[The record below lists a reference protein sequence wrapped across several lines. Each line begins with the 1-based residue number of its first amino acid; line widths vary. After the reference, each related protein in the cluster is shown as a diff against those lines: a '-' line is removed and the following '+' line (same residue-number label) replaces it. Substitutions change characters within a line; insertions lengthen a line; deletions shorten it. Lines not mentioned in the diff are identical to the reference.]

1 MSLSRNEM
9 NTIKKA
15 IKESIQ
21 AYVDIKIANAQY
33 AFTEIAT
40 VTAEHWDDLSN
51 DIEVKGKATYTHV
64 ISVGKI
70 VYPVGSVVYCFIPN
84 NQYNNMFILGK
95 LDKVPAQITGGT
107 IGIGRIGTT
116 EPPQYSFYVD
126 ANGNVT
132 ITKGSINLGRNGNS
146 YNFSVDN
153 NGNVTINQGSIH
165 LGWNGSGYNFS
176 VENDG
181 EMTAYNGHFVG
192 SVTALSGEIGKFKI
206 SVTDGLL
213 EYEDPSL
220 NHYVYVGKNVS
231 GSCGFVV
238 SEVPFG
244 QIGSK
249 VSISPQGFQAIS
261 SDGGYIS
268 TLTPDMIQFENL
280 DANGTTTIAY
290 DGVTLEEGANITIR
304 SGDIDMRYGDIKIYN
319 GDIKFSN
326 SSRLTGLE
334 TYTFISSDT
343 GNYFGNNSPSM
354 NKVLTEKA
362 MALSIPELKKYIDKQ
377 DGITVELSGDIT
389 LSTSSSSANFLSNTT
404 GGKHTVSYGHS
415 LSLPASGHSSDIRL
429 KEQISEMPNIEDLYN
444 QIKLYKFKY
453 HSDIVDADDRF
464 HWGIIAQEVDELFQN
479 NGYTDKDFSLV
490 YKSRQNVGYNEDK
503 YVGDDKVFRVLPN
516 EFNAM
521 HVQMIQ
527 KLWKRCDALEKHC
540 ETLEKEIEQLKQ
552 ERNDK

>member
-21 AYVDIKIANAQY
+21 TYVDIKIANAQY

-132 ITKGSINLGRNGNS
+132 ITKGSINLGNGNFVVDNQGNTTIRNGDVNITS
-146 YNFSVDN
+146 GNLHIGWNFDYNDYNFA
-153 NGNVTINQGSIH
+153 
-165 LGWNGSGYNFS
+165 

-181 EMTAYNGHFVG
+181 SMRAYNGNFYGYV
-192 SVTALSGEIGKFKI
+192 SASSGNFGKFNI
-206 SVTDGLL
+206 NVTDGLL
-213 EYEDPSL
+213 DYEDPAK
-220 NHYVYVGKNVS
+220 NAYVYLGKNIAN
-231 GSCGFVV
+231 GCGLVV

-244 QIGSK
+244 NLGSK
-249 VSISPQGFQAIS
+249 VSIAPQGIETIS
-261 SDGGYIS
+261 EDGNNIS
-268 TLTPDMIQFENL
+268 QLTSSMLQFENL
-280 DANGTTTIAY
+280 NSSEFTTIEHDGITLEGGDIRFKSDSHGIVGMISDVRAILFKDASGVINGTEDEIYFYKQGAIWKAGAGSNAIAILPSCRSVNESFKNVKTCT
-290 DGVTLEEGANITIR
+290 DEIR
-304 SGDIDMRYGDIKIYN
+304 N
-319 GDIKFSN
+319 Q
-326 SSRLTGLE
+326 L
-334 TYTFISSDT
+334 
-343 GNYFGNNSPSM
+343 
-354 NKVLTEKA
+354 
-362 MALSIPELKKYIDKQ
+362 
-377 DGITVELSGDIT
+377 GITVELSGGIT
-389 LSTSSSSANFLSNTT
+389 LSTSPTSANFLSNSSKGQHTT
-404 GGKHTVSYGHS
+404 SYGHS
-415 LSLPASGHSSDIRL
+415 LSLPASGNSSDIRL

-464 HWGIIAQEVDELFQN
+464 HWGIIAQEVDELFQS

-490 YKSRQNVGYNEDK
+490 YKSKQNVGYNEDK
-503 YVGDDKVFRVLPN
+503 YVGEDKVFRVLPN

-527 KLWKRCDALEKHC
+527 KLWKRCDE
-540 ETLEKEIEQLKQ
+540 LEKEIKELK
-552 ERNDK
+552 ERKGN

>member
-40 VTAEHWDDLSN
+40 VTKENWDDLSN

-116 EPPQYSFYVD
+116 EPPRYNFYVD
-126 ANGNVT
+126 SNGNVT
-132 ITKGSINLGRNGNS
+132 INKGSINLGNGN
-146 YNFSVDN
+146 FVVDN
-153 NGNVTINQGSIH
+153 QGNVTINQGSIH

-192 SVTALSGEIGKFKI
+192 SVTATSGMIGKFKI

-213 EYEDPSL
+213 EYEDPTQNKYVFLGKAIRGDSGFYVQDRKYNCYTSITAGDMAVSDSNFTTAIVPYATIIID
-220 NHYVYVGKNVS
+220 NHDSNNVNYIQLEPDKLSFVGKS
-231 GSCGFVV
+231 GALQNIGTIEFVDGQPIQGADNRMYFWKRGTEWV
-238 SEVPFG
+238 VVKNENEKFVPTC
-244 QIGSK
+244 
-249 VSISPQGFQAIS
+249 QAI
-261 SDGGYIS
+261 Y
-268 TLTPDMIQFENL
+268 N
-280 DANGTTTIAY
+280 TINN
-290 DGVTLEEGANITIR
+290 VKTC
-304 SGDIDMRYGDIKIYN
+304 IDEK
-319 GDIKFSN
+319 
-326 SSRLTGLE
+326 
-334 TYTFISSDT
+334 YTDLH
-343 GNYFGNNSPSM
+343 NQ
-354 NKVLTEKA
+354 L
-362 MALSIPELKKYIDKQ
+362 
-377 DGITVELSGDIT
+377 GITVELSGDIT
-389 LSTSSSSANFLSNTT
+389 LSTSSSSANFLSNST

-415 LSLPASGHSSDIRL
+415 LSLPASGHTSDIRL

-464 HWGIIAQEVDELFQN
+464 HWGIIAQEVDELFQS

-490 YKSRQNVGYNEDK
+490 YKSKQNVGYNEDK
-503 YVGDDKVFRVLPN
+503 YVGDDKVFRVLSN

-540 ETLEKEIEQLKQ
+540 DTLEKEIEQLKQ

>member
-40 VTAEHWDDLSN
+40 VTKENWDDLSN

-116 EPPQYSFYVD
+116 EPPQYNFYVD
-126 ANGNVT
+126 SDGNVT
-132 ITKGSINLGRNGNS
+132 INKGSINLGNGN
-146 YNFSVDN
+146 FVVDN
-153 NGNVTINQGSIH
+153 RGNVTINQGSIH

-181 EMTAYNGHFVG
+181 EMTAYNGTFVG
-192 SVTALSGEIGKFKI
+192 SVTATSGEIGKFKI

-213 EYEDPSL
+213 EYEDPTQNKYLFLGKSIKGACGFYVQDREYSCYTSITSL
-220 NHYVYVGKNVS
+220 DIAVADANFVTSINAYSILIADTSNNYILLEPDKLSFANSGALQNIGEIEFTNGLPIRGADDDLYFEKRGTQWIANGNGDYHLVPTCSSVGISFKNVKTCIDEKYNELS
-231 GSCGFVV
+231 N
-238 SEVPFG
+238 
-244 QIGSK
+244 
-249 VSISPQGFQAIS
+249 
-261 SDGGYIS
+261 
-268 TLTPDMIQFENL
+268 NL
-280 DANGTTTIAY
+280 
-290 DGVTLEEGANITIR
+290 
-304 SGDIDMRYGDIKIYN
+304 
-319 GDIKFSN
+319 
-326 SSRLTGLE
+326 
-334 TYTFISSDT
+334 
-343 GNYFGNNSPSM
+343 
-354 NKVLTEKA
+354 
-362 MALSIPELKKYIDKQ
+362 
-377 DGITVELSGDIT
+377 GITVELSGDVT
-389 LSTSSSSANFLSNTT
+389 LSTSPTSGNFLSNTT

-415 LSLPASGHSSDIRL
+415 LSLPASGHTSDIRL

-464 HWGIIAQEVDELFQN
+464 HWGIIAQEVDELFQS

-490 YKSRQNVGYNEDK
+490 YKSKQNVGYNEDK

-527 KLWKRCDALEKHC
+527 KLWKRCDALEK
-540 ETLEKEIEQLKQ
+540 EIEQLKQ

>member
-192 SVTALSGEIGKFKI
+192 SVTATSGMIGKFKI

-213 EYEDPSL
+213 EYEDPTT
-220 NHYVYVGKNVS
+220 NHYLYLGRDSEGDCGLSIGTVDDDDAPFTTIGAGGMVVFNNSLDAFSTFGANRISVNGNWGIIQLKPDSLKFYANEPNEGGLLQNISIIEFTNGQPIRGANTGTYFEKQGITWRAGYGEQDNRFVPSCGAVNTSFKNVKD
-231 GSCGFVV
+231 CID
-238 SEVPFG
+238 E
-244 QIGSK
+244 K
-249 VSISPQGFQAIS
+249 
-261 SDGGYIS
+261 Y
-268 TLTPDMIQFENL
+268 TNL
-280 DANGTTTIAY
+280 
-290 DGVTLEEGANITIR
+290 
-304 SGDIDMRYGDIKIYN
+304 
-319 GDIKFSN
+319 SN
-326 SSRLTGLE
+326 QL
-334 TYTFISSDT
+334 
-343 GNYFGNNSPSM
+343 
-354 NKVLTEKA
+354 
-362 MALSIPELKKYIDKQ
+362 
-377 DGITVELSGDIT
+377 GITVELSGDIT

-404 GGKHTVSYGHS
+404 GGKHTISYGHS
-415 LSLPASGHSSDIRL
+415 LSLPASGHTSDIRL

-490 YKSRQNVGYNEDK
+490 YKSKQNIGYNEDK

-527 KLWKRCDALEKHC
+527 KLWKRCDALEK
-540 ETLEKEIEQLKQ
+540 EIEQLKQ

>member
-116 EPPQYSFYVD
+116 EPPQYNFYVD
-126 ANGNVT
+126 
-132 ITKGSINLGRNGNS
+132 SS
-146 YNFSVDN
+146 
-153 NGNVTINQGSIH
+153 GNVTINQGSIH
-165 LGWNGSGYNFS
+165 LGWNGHDYNFS

-181 EMTAYNGHFVG
+181 EMTAHNGNFTG
-192 SVTALSGEIGKFKI
+192 YINATSGTIGKFKI
-206 SVTDGLL
+206 NVTDGLL
-213 EYEDPSL
+213 DYEDPAK
-220 NHYVYVGKNVS
+220 NAYVYLGKNIAD
-231 GSCGFVV
+231 GCGLVV

-244 QIGSK
+244 NVGSK
-249 VSISPQGFQAIS
+249 VSIAPYGIETVSN
-261 SDGGYIS
+261 DGGYIS
-268 TLTPDMIQFENL
+268 TLTPDMIQFQNL
-280 DANGTTTIAY
+280 DASGVTTMAY
-290 DGVTLEEGANITIR
+290 DGITLEQGANITIR
-304 SGDIDMRYGDIKIYN
+304 NGNIEIRRGDIKIRGGGIEFQDRSY
-319 GDIKFSN
+319 
-326 SSRLTGLE
+326 LTNLE
-334 TYTFISSDT
+334 TYIFISSST
-343 GNYFGNNSPSM
+343 GNYTGGSSP
-354 NKVLTEKA
+354 NKVFTEQA
-362 MALSIPELKKYIDKQ
+362 MAISIPKLKDYIDYQ
-377 DGITVELSGDIT
+377 DSNIRGQLGITVSMAGDIT
-389 LSTSSSSANFLSNTT
+389 LSTSPTSANFLSNST
-404 GGKHTVSYGHS
+404 GGQHTTSYAHS
-415 LSLPASGHSSDIRL
+415 LSLPASGNSSDIRL

-464 HWGIIAQEVDELFQN
+464 HWGIIAQEVDELFQS

-490 YKSRQNVGYNEDK
+490 YKSRQNIGYNEDK
-503 YVGDDKVFRVLPN
+503 YVGDDKVFRVLSN

-527 KLWKRCDALEKHC
+527 KLWKRCD
-540 ETLEKEIEQLKQ
+540 TLEKEIEQLKQ